1 MAIIKSLSLP
11 LSPSLF
17 LYLPPFCMCAC
28 VSVVCDLVPEVSM
41 SVGLSGLTLTVQWS
55 GERDTGRGRG
65 EAVTLRLSHRQ
76 SSCCVYKFSVCL
88 SIDRQMRQ
96 FDWLFCWYSTSS
108 FSFHWRRSN
117 FALRQYLF
125 TLRFQGILPCLFTF
139 VATTSRKPNLHNLL
153 PLRTSIKLKLM
164 GEWSECA
171 CFYGYR
177 LLEIESESFLIKDDK
192 IFFTVSNHSIK

>member
-1 MAIIKSLSLP
+1 MCVCATHTSTHAAQLKLKAEAVHQVRFGSRFLVSSHGHNQEPLTPSLPLSLP
-11 LSPSLF
+11 LSPCL
-17 LYLPPFCMCAC
+17 LHMCVC
-28 VSVVCDLVPEVSM
+28 VSCVWFSARGVD
-41 SVGLSGLTLTVQWS
+41 VGWPVWTDVDCAVKRG
-55 GERDTGRGRG
+55 TGHRRG
-65 EAVTLRLSHRQ
+65 ETGTLRLSHRQ

-88 SIDRQMRQ
+88 SIDRQTRQ

-164 GEWSECA
+164 GE
-171 CFYGYR
+171 
-177 LLEIESESFLIKDDK
+177 
-192 IFFTVSNHSIK
+192 